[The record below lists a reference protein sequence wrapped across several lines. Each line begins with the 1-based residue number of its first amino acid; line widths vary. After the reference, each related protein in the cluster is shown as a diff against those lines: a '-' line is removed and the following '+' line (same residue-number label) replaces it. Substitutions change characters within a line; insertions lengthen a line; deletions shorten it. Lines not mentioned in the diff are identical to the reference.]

1 MQDTERGRLIDD
13 GWRRRLAAWAGVG
26 GDAPGLVGAE
36 GARGEPRAEASVAR
50 TVLMVGLLDDGGSRR
65 GSAGWLDVVRHPD
78 CHPPAPRRN
87 EGEPVVPTPL
97 ATPRPVEQLTEREL
111 ASLRDV
117 LTAELDAQH
126 GQVRE
131 HEATVDALA
140 GQLDSDSLL
149 ERELADRSRLRALE
163 VITEIQYA
171 IRCIDADEF
180 GACER
185 CGGPIALERLRAI
198 PFTRRCI
205 DCPPGAPP
213 LIG

>member
-1 MQDTERGRLIDD
+1 M
-13 GWRRRLAAWAGVG
+13 
-26 GDAPGLVGAE
+26 
-36 GARGEPRAEASVAR
+36 
-50 TVLMVGLLDDGGSRR
+50 
-65 GSAGWLDVVRHPD
+65 
-78 CHPPAPRRN
+78 
-87 EGEPVVPTPL
+87 PTPL
-97 ATPRPVEQLTEREL
+97 ATPRPAEQLTERER

-117 LTAELDAQH
+117 LTAELDVQH
-126 GQVRE
+126 AQVRE

-149 ERELADRSRLRALE
+149 ERELADRARLRSLE
-163 VITEIQYA
+163 VITEIQHA

-185 CGGPIALERLRAI
+185 CAGPIAFERLLAV
-198 PFTRRCI
+198 PFTRHCI

>member
-1 MQDTERGRLIDD
+1 M
-13 GWRRRLAAWAGVG
+13 
-26 GDAPGLVGAE
+26 
-36 GARGEPRAEASVAR
+36 
-50 TVLMVGLLDDGGSRR
+50 
-65 GSAGWLDVVRHPD
+65 
-78 CHPPAPRRN
+78 
-87 EGEPVVPTPL
+87 PTPL
-97 ATPRPVEQLTEREL
+97 ATPRPAEQLTESER

-117 LTAELDAQH
+117 LTAELHAQH
-126 GQVRE
+126 AQVRE

-149 ERELADRSRLRALE
+149 ERELADRARLRSLE
-163 VITEIQYA
+163 AITEIQHA

-185 CGGPIALERLRAI
+185 CARPIAFERLLAV
-198 PFTRRCI
+198 PFTRHCI